1 MKKVEVQK
9 KTKYSRQKEQFQQDK
24 MKEIQWDQNKSIRE
38 QYKMSQSGK
47 DVIRQTKK
55 KGHLKDCGLTPP
67 K

>member
-24 MKEIQWDQNKSIRE
+24 KKGIQWDQNKEHQRAVQDESVWKGCHKVD
-38 QYKMSQSGK
+38 Q
-47 DVIRQTKK
+47 K